1 MWGSPTSG
9 RLFTRSTRLGITLD
23 FFFLRLCSAAGVE
36 FLAAITRSYF
46 DGLSRPISIVDEV
59 VVDGPMLVGTW
70 FRLSAPCVGRA
81 TCGSA
86 SKNLPTFTLDDIPS
100 SSREALLTDHDKSDL
115 MFYLW

>member
-1 MWGSPTSG
+1 MGKSDI
-9 RLFTRSTRLGITLD
+9 RSTFYKVDSSWHSGD
-23 FFFLRLCSAAGVE
+23 VFFLRLCSAASVE

-59 VVDGPMLVGTW
+59 VVDGPMLVGT
-70 FRLSAPCVGRA
+70 RLSAPCVGRA
-81 TCGSA
+81 TCGSVF
-86 SKNLPTFTLDDIPS
+86 KNLPTFTLDDIPS